1 MTEKNRVLRYWI
13 VTPLIGGVLAIGGC
27 VAARVPTAPTVAL
40 AQADTAV
47 RQATESKAST
57 YAPAELSKA
66 REKLLSAQ
74 AAMNM
79 SDYER
84 ARLLAEEATV
94 DAQLAQA
101 KGEARD
107 AEHDA
112 AELRAAIDA
121 LRVEAARPIIP

>member
-1 MTEKNRVLRYWI
+1 MLGKNTVSRYRVVALF
-13 VTPLIGGVLAIGGC
+13 IGGALVIGGC
-27 VAARVPTAPTVAL
+27 AVARVPTAPTVAL

-47 RQATESKAST
+47 RQAAESKASL
-57 YAPAELSKA
+57 YAPTELSIA

-74 AAMNM
+74 AAMNI
-79 SDYER
+79 SDFER

-112 AELRAAIDA
+112 AELRATIDA
-121 LRVEAARPIIP
+121 LRVEAARPIIR